1 MRILSL
7 RALGALLTLLPAL
20 AFGEKVALTF
30 DDLPLNGALPA
41 GVTEADV
48 VRAVLPI
55 FAARKAPPI
64 YGFINARKLEGNAAG
79 AQAFRLWVEGGQP
92 LANHT
97 YSHIDLSTNA
107 VDAFMRDVAL
117 NEPVLMLLSRAD
129 EWRWFR
135 YPYLHEG
142 ETLAKR
148 DAVRAA
154 LAARGYRIA
163 QVTLDYEDYMWNS
176 AYARCTD
183 KRDAT
188 SIAWLKRSY
197 LETAAGYLRGNRE
210 MAKLVY
216 GREIDHVLLLHLG
229 AFSETILPSL
239 FDLLKEQGFELA
251 TLDEV
256 QRDALYAGDPQ
267 YAHARTGT
275 LVEQY
280 MDKRG
285 LKYPPLPAKP
295 RKELDEICR

>member
-41 GVTEADV
+41 GVTEADI

-55 FAARKAPPI
+55 FTAHRAPPI
-64 YGFINARKLEGNAAG
+64 YGFINARKLEGNPAG
-79 AQAFRLWVEGGQP
+79 AQALRLWVEGGQR

-97 YSHIDLSTNA
+97 YSHIDLSTNT

-117 NEPVLMLLSRAD
+117 NEPVLMLLGPSDA
-129 EWRWFR
+129 WRWFR

-142 ETLAKR
+142 ETLEKR
-148 DAVRAA
+148 DSVRAA

-176 AYARCTD
+176 AYARCAD
-183 KRDAT
+183 KRDAA
-188 SIAWLKRSY
+188 SISWLKRSY
-197 LETAAGYLRGNRE
+197 LDTAAGFLRGNRE
-210 MAKLVY
+210 MATLVY

-251 TLDEV
+251 PLDEV
-256 QRDALYAGDPQ
+256 QRDAVYAGDPQ
-267 YAHARTGT
+267 YAHVQTGT
-275 LVEQY
+275 LVEQH

-285 LKYPPLPAKP
+285 LKYPPLPVKP
-295 RKELDEICR
+295 RKELEEICR